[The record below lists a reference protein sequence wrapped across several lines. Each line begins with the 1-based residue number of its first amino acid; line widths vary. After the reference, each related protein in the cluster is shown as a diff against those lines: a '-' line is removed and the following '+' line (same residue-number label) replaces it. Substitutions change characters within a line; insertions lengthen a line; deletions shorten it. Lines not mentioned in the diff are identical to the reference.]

1 MRSGTSGTRSETGR
15 CPGPQSPS
23 VRPRIAI
30 SNGRR
35 CSGSGSRRAAQR
47 LDALLTR
54 AGFTIAGGTALFRLA
69 RCADADR
76 AFHHLAANGIL
87 TRPFA
92 SDATL
97 LRVGLPADESH
108 WERLAEALNRSA
120 QTMSETPED
129 HARHNARM
137 ARVQKARARIQQT
150 KTLER
155 GLLIVHTGRGKGKSS
170 AAFGMAL
177 RSLGWGMRVAIV
189 QYVKG
194 KWQTGEKHFFRDNP
208 DLLTFE
214 VMGEGFTW
222 DTQDRA
228 RDIAAARAAWE
239 RSKALIL
246 DPEYEFVDAR

>member
-1 MRSGTSGTRSETGR
+1 M
-15 CPGPQSPS
+15 
-23 VRPRIAI
+23 
-30 SNGRR
+30 
-35 CSGSGSRRAAQR
+35 
-47 LDALLTR
+47 
-54 AGFTIAGGTALFRLA
+54 
-69 RCADADR
+69 
-76 AFHHLAANGIL
+76 
-87 TRPFA
+87 
-92 SDATL
+92 SD
-97 LRVGLPADESH
+97 
-108 WERLAEALNRSA
+108 
-120 QTMSETPED
+120 TPED
-129 HARHNARM
+129 FARHNARM

-177 RSLGWGMRVAIV
+177 RSLGWGLRVAIV

-194 KWQTGEKHFFRDNP
+194 KWETGEKRFFREHP

-246 DPEYEFVDAR
+246 DPGYDFVVLDELNIVLRNDTLPIAEIVDFLRTRPLDKHICITGRDAKPELLELADLITEFQEVRHPYKAGFKAQKGVEY

>member
-1 MRSGTSGTRSETGR
+1 M
-15 CPGPQSPS
+15 
-23 VRPRIAI
+23 
-30 SNGRR
+30 N
-35 CSGSGSRRAAQR
+35 
-47 LDALLTR
+47 
-54 AGFTIAGGTALFRLA
+54 
-69 RCADADR
+69 
-76 AFHHLAANGIL
+76 
-87 TRPFA
+87 
-92 SDATL
+92 
-97 LRVGLPADESH
+97 
-108 WERLAEALNRSA
+108 
-120 QTMSETPED
+120 ETPED
-129 HARHNARM
+129 HERHNVRM

-177 RSLGWGMRVAIV
+177 RSLGWGMHVAIV

-194 KWQTGEKHFFRDNP
+194 SWETGEKHFFRDNP

-246 DPEYEFVDAR
+246 NPQYEFVVLDELNIVLRHDTLPVDEIVAFLAQRPLDKHICITGRDAKPELLAIADLITEFTEVKHPYKAGFKAQKGVEY